1 MSLNVAK
8 CNFSKVKLRA
18 NVVCVLPLKRMRS
31 MGWTQ
36 GPLLTL
42 WLAMPFML
50 AFWADLCGS
59 GVKANLCRFWLS
71 LSPSLPFWGC
81 VIPLVWQCQLVVACT
96 GGSRSQGCHGYLLA
110 MPEKAP
116 VPKLI
121 YWRWVQCL
129 LLTMGPPLYLVRSEP
144 HEGLAVCRAKAV
156 PSILSYLK
164 ALSIGLACGNPP
176 PPALQSSALP
186 TKLTL
191 PHTM

>member
-31 MGWTQ
+31 VGWTQ

-42 WLAMPFML
+42 WLAMHFML

-81 VIPLVWQCQLVVACT
+81 AIPLVWLCQLVFACT
-96 GGSRSQGCHGYLLA
+96 GVCMHGWFPLTGLPWIPPCYAWEGTSSQAHLLA
-110 MPEKAP
+110 MSSMSPTDDGTAI
-116 VPKLI
+116 VLGQI
-121 YWRWVQCL
+121 RATWRSSRLQGKGS
-129 LLTMGPPLYLVRSEP
+129 TFNSQ
-144 HEGLAVCRAKAV
+144 
-156 PSILSYLK
+156 LS
-164 ALSIGLACGNPP
+164 
-176 PPALQSSALP
+176 
-186 TKLTL
+186 
-191 PHTM
+191 